1 MENTRKTVTVLLNG
15 TPLTCPVGTVLGDL
29 MQAGGHGHMPCG
41 GHGKCGKCRVTV
53 TGEVSDPTEDEKR
66 ALTPEELAGGI
77 RLSCRVTVLG
87 DCAVTTTEQG
97 RGQIVTHGAFPASM
111 SGKTFD
117 PAWSGYGVA
126 IDIGTT
132 TLAARLYDRE
142 GKLLSETSRL
152 NPQSAWGADVISRM
166 EAAMAGNAG
175 KIAQITRRA
184 LDGMLTE
191 LTNAASVK
199 TADIGSVVITGNTV
213 MLHLLTETNVEPLT
227 HAPFAAERLFGEVL
241 TAKELG
247 LTALSS
253 DAPVYLPPCIAAFIG
268 ADTVTATLAS
278 DLCEI
283 PETALLCDIGTNGE
297 MVLWHEGTLY
307 ACSTAAGPAFEG
319 AGISMGMSG
328 RIGAIDR
335 VWVRRSANGTG
346 EIEAHVIGEG
356 DPVGLCGSGLV
367 DAVAALLDTELL
379 DETGYLED
387 DPVEIAEPVTI
398 IQEDIRAVQLA
409 KSAIHAG
416 MRTLIHTA
424 RLDPDEV
431 ATLYIAGGFGSY
443 LDVTNAGKIGL
454 LPEELTD
461 RVTVLGNAALTGA
474 AMLLLCED
482 LRAVCERLARETRV
496 VELATNPVFV
506 SEYMERMM
514 F

>member
-1 MENTRKTVTVLLNG
+1 MEQIKQMAIVTLNG
-15 TPLTCPVGTVLGDL
+15 QKQTCPAGTSLGDL
-29 MQAGGHGHMPCG
+29 MQALGRGHMPCG

-53 TGEVSDPTEDEKR
+53 TGDVSAPTEDEMR
-66 ALTPEELAGGI
+66 ALTPEELADGI
-77 RLSCRVTVLG
+77 RLACRVTVWG
-87 DCAVTTTEQG
+87 DCAVTTAAEQG
-97 RGQIVTHGAFPASM
+97 GGQIVTHGSFPLSM
-111 SGKTFD
+111 SGKELCPFGG
-117 PAWSGYGVA
+117 GYGVA

-166 EAAMAGNAG
+166 EAALAGNAG

-184 LDGMLTE
+184 LDSMLTE
-191 LTNAASVK
+191 LAEAAATE
-199 TADIGSVVITGNTV
+199 TAAIGSVVITGNTV
-213 MLHLLTETNVEPLT
+213 MLHLFTETNVEPLT
-227 HAPFAAERLFGEVL
+227 HAPFAAERLFGETL
-241 TAKELG
+241 TASDLG
-247 LTALSS
+247 LTSLPS
-253 DAPVYLPPCIAAFIG
+253 DASVYLPPCIAAFIG

-278 DLCEI
+278 DLREL

-328 RIGAIDR
+328 RTGAVDR
-335 VWVRRSANGTG
+335 VWIRDGAM
-346 EIEAHVIGEG
+346 EAHVIGEA
-356 DPVGLCGSGLV
+356 DPIGLCGSGLV
-367 DAVAALLDTELL
+367 DAVAALLDIEAL

-387 DPVEIAEPVTI
+387 DPAVIIPPVEVT
-398 IQEDIRAVQLA
+398 QEDIRAVQLA

-424 RLDPDEV
+424 KLSCDDV
-431 ATLYIAGGFGSY
+431 NTLYIAGGFGSY
-443 LDVTNAGKIGL
+443 LDVKNAGKIGL
-454 LPEELTD
+454 LPEELTN
-461 RVTVLGNAALTGA
+461 RVAVLGNAALTGA
-474 AMLLLCED
+474 AMLLLCGD
-482 LRAVCERLARETRV
+482 LHPACERLAKETRI

-506 SEYMERMM
+506 NEYMERMM

>member
-1 MENTRKTVTVLLNG
+1 MEKNNQTATVLLNG
-15 TPLTCPVGTVLGDL
+15 IPIPCPVGTSLGDL
-29 MQAGGHGHMPCG
+29 LQESGKGHMPCG
-41 GHGKCGKCRVTV
+41 GHGKCGKCLVTV
-53 TGEVSDPTEDEKR
+53 TGAVSDPTEDEKR
-66 ALTPEELAGGI
+66 ILSPEELARGV
-77 RLSCRVTVLG
+77 RLACRAVVLG
-87 DCAVTTTEQG
+87 DCTVTSAAEQG
-97 RGQIVTHGAFPASM
+97 GGQIVTHGAFPPSM
-111 SGKTFD
+111 AGRDFT
-117 PAWSGYGVA
+117 PAFTGFGAA

-132 TLAARLYDRE
+132 TLAARLYDTA
-142 GKLLSETSRL
+142 GHLLAETSRL

-175 KIAQITRRA
+175 KIAAVTRRA
-184 LDGMLTE
+184 LDSMIAE
-191 LTNAASVK
+191 LASAASVATK
-199 TADIGSVVITGNTV
+199 DVTGVVITGNTV
-213 MLHLLTETNVEPLT
+213 MLHLLTETDVEPLT
-227 HAPFAAERLFGEVL
+227 HAPFAAKRLFGETL
-241 TAKELG
+241 TAREIG
-247 LTALSS
+247 LTILPE
-253 DAPVYLPPCIAAFIG
+253 DASVYLPPCIAAFIG

-278 DLCEI
+278 DI
-283 PETALLCDIGTNGE
+283 RRISETALLCDIGTNGE
-297 MVLWHEGTLY
+297 MVLWHENTLY

-319 AGISMGMSG
+319 AGISMGMG
-328 RIGAIDR
+328 GKTGAIDR
-335 VWVRRSANGTG
+335 VWVADG
-346 EIEAHVIGEG
+346 EIQAHVIGEA

-387 DPVEIAEPVTI
+387 DPAVIAPPVEI

-424 RLDPDEV
+424 KLDCDDV
-431 ATLYIAGGFGSY
+431 STLYIAGGFGSY
-443 LDVTNAGKIGL
+443 LNVQSAGKIGL

-474 AMLLLCED
+474 SMLLLCAE
-482 LRAVCERLARETRV
+482 LRPACEELARETQV

>member
-1 MENTRKTVTVLLNG
+1 MENAKKTVTVLLNG
-15 TPLTCPVGTVLGDL
+15 TPLTCPAGTVLGDL

-53 TGEVSDPTEDEKR
+53 VGEVSDPTEDEKR
-66 ALTPEELAGGI
+66 ALFPDELAEGI
-77 RLSCRVTVLG
+77 RLACRVRVLG
-87 DCAVTTTEQG
+87 DCAVTTAEQG

-111 SGKTFD
+111 SDKELD
-117 PAWSGYGVA
+117 PSWDGYGVA

-166 EAAMAGNAG
+166 EAAMAGNAV
-175 KIAQITRRA
+175 KISQITRRA

-191 LTNAASVK
+191 LAEDASVE
-199 TADIGSVVITGNTV
+199 TSDIGAVVITGNTV

-247 LTALSS
+247 LIALAPA
-253 DAPVYLPPCIAAFIG
+253 APVYLPPCIAAFIG

-278 DLCEI
+278 DLREI

-328 RIGAIDR
+328 RVGAIDR
-335 VWVRRSANGTG
+335 VWVRDGA
-346 EIEAHVIGEG
+346 IQAHVIGEG

-387 DPVEIAEPVTI
+387 DPVCISEPVTI

-409 KSAIHAG
+409 KSAIQAG

-424 RLDPDEV
+424 RLDCGDV

-443 LDVTNAGKIGL
+443 LDVKNAGKIGL

-482 LRAVCERLARETRV
+482 LRAVCERLARETRI

>member
-1 MENTRKTVTVLLNG
+1 MENAKKTVTILLNG
-15 TPLTCPVGTVLGDL
+15 TPLTCPAGTVLGDL

-66 ALTPEELAGGI
+66 ALSPEELGGGI
-77 RLSCRVTVLG
+77 RLACRVTVLG

-111 SGKTFD
+111 SGRTFD
-117 PAWSGYGVA
+117 PVWSGYGAA

-132 TLAARLYDRE
+132 TLAARLYGRE

-166 EAAMAGNAG
+166 EAAMAGNGG
-175 KIAQITRRA
+175 KIARIIRRA

-191 LTNAASVK
+191 LAEAASVE

-247 LTALSS
+247 LTAL
-253 DAPVYLPPCIAAFIG
+253 DPAAPVYLPPCIAAFIG
-268 ADTVTATLAS
+268 ADTVTSTLAS
-278 DLCEI
+278 DLRET

-328 RIGAIDR
+328 RVGAIDR
-335 VWVRRSANGTG
+335 VWVRDGS
-346 EIEAHVIGEG
+346 IEAHVIGEG

-387 DPVEIAEPVTI
+387 DPVEIAAPVTI

-424 RLDPDEV
+424 RLDCDDV

-443 LDVTNAGKIGL
+443 LDVKNAGKIGL

-474 AMLLLCED
+474 AMLLLCEE
-482 LRAVCERLARETRV
+482 LRAVCERLAKDTRV

>member
-1 MENTRKTVTVLLNG
+1 MERINQINQTVTVTLNG
-15 TPLTCPVGTVLGDL
+15 KPISCPMGTCLGDL
-29 MQAGGHGHMPCG
+29 LSHHGQGSMPCG
-41 GHGKCGKCRVTV
+41 GHGKCGKCLTTV
-53 TGEVSDPTEDEKR
+53 TGVVSAPTEDEKR
-66 ALTPEELAGGI
+66 ILSPEELTKGV
-77 RLSCRVTVLG
+77 RLACRVMVLG
-87 DCAVTTTEQG
+87 NCTATTSEQG
-97 RGQIVTHGAFPASM
+97 KGQIVTDGRFPASM
-111 SGKTFD
+111 AARPLSPAFD
-117 PAWSGYGVA
+117 GYGVA

-132 TLAARLYDRE
+132 TLAARLYDSA
-142 GKLLSETSRL
+142 GNLLSETSRL

-184 LDGMLTE
+184 LDSMMGE
-191 LTNAASVK
+191 LAAAARVA
-199 TADIGSVVITGNTV
+199 TADVTGAVITGNTV
-213 MLHLLTETNVEPLT
+213 MLHLLTETDVEPLT
-227 HAPFAAERLFGEVL
+227 HAPFAAERLFGEIL
-241 TAKELG
+241 TAREVG
-247 LTALSS
+247 LTAIPPE
-253 DAPVYLPPCIAAFIG
+253 ATVYLPPCIAAFIG

-278 DLCEI
+278 DLREKT
-283 PETALLCDIGTNGE
+283 ETALLCDIGTNGE
-297 MVLWHEGTLY
+297 MVLWHENTLY

-319 AGISMGMSG
+319 AGISMGMG
-328 RIGAIDR
+328 GKTGAIDR
-335 VWVRRSANGTG
+335 VWTQDG
-346 EIEAHVIGEG
+346 EICAHVIGET

-387 DPVEIAEPVTI
+387 DPAVIAAPVEI

-424 RLDPDEV
+424 KLDCDDV

-443 LDVTNAGKIGL
+443 LNVQSAGKIGL

-474 AMLLLCED
+474 SMLLLCAD
-482 LRAVCERLARETRV
+482 LRPACERMARETRV

>member
-1 MENTRKTVTVLLNG
+1 MENAKKTVKVVWNG
-15 TPLTCPVGTVLGDL
+15 NSLTCPAGTVLGDL

-53 TGEVSDPTEDEKR
+53 VGEVSDPTEDEKR
-66 ALTPEELAGGI
+66 ALSPEELAGGI
-77 RLSCRVTVLG
+77 RLACRVTVLG
-87 DCAVTTTEQG
+87 DCTVTTAEQG

-111 SGKTFD
+111 NDKELD
-117 PAWSGYGVA
+117 PSWSGYGAA

-132 TLAARLYDRE
+132 TLAARLYGRE

-166 EAAMAGNAG
+166 EAAMAGNGG

-191 LTNAASVK
+191 LAIAASVE
-199 TADIGSVVITGNTV
+199 TYDVGSVVITGNTV
-213 MLHLLTETNVEPLT
+213 MLHLLTETDVEPLT
-227 HAPFAAERLFGEVL
+227 HAPFAAERLFGETL

-247 LTALSS
+247 LTALPP

-278 DLCEI
+278 DLREI

-328 RIGAIDR
+328 RVGAIDR
-335 VWVRRSANGTG
+335 VWVRDGS
-346 EIEAHVIGEG
+346 IEAHVIGEG

-424 RLDPDEV
+424 RLVCDDV

-474 AMLLLCED
+474 AMLLLCEE
-482 LRAVCERLARETRV
+482 LRAVCERLAKDTRI

>member
-1 MENTRKTVTVLLNG
+1 MEQSKKTVKAVLNG
-15 TPLTCPVGTVLGDL
+15 TPLTCPAGTVLGDL
-29 MQAGGHGHMPCG
+29 MQSGGHGHMPCG

-53 TGEVSDPTEDEKR
+53 IGEVSPPTEDEQR
-66 ALTPEELAGGI
+66 ALTPDELVQGI
-77 RLSCRVTVLG
+77 RLACRTTVLG
-87 DCAVTTTEQG
+87 DSTVTTAEQG
-97 RGQIVTHGAFPASM
+97 RGQILTDGAFPFSM
-111 SGKTFD
+111 QSRAVRPG
-117 PAWSGYGVA
+117 WSGYGAA

-132 TLAARLYDRE
+132 TLAARLYD
-142 GKLLSETSRL
+142 GAGNLLAETSRL

-175 KIAQITRRA
+175 RIAQITRRA
-184 LDGMLTE
+184 LNDMLAE
-191 LTNAASVK
+191 LANAARVE
-199 TADIGSVVITGNTV
+199 TADIQALVITGNTV
-213 MLHLLTETNVEPLT
+213 MLHLLTETDVEPLT
-227 HAPFAAERLFGEVL
+227 HAPFAAKRLFGEIL
-241 TAKELG
+241 PARELG
-247 LTALSS
+247 LTALPP
-253 DAPVYLPPCIAAFIG
+253 DAKVYLPPCIAAFIG

-297 MVLWHEGTLY
+297 MVLWHENTLY

-328 RIGAIDR
+328 RTGAIDR
-335 VWVRRSANGTG
+335 VWVKDGL
-346 EIEAHVIGEG
+346 IEAHVIGETE
-356 DPVGLCGSGLV
+356 PVGLCGSGLV
-367 DAVAALLDTELL
+367 DAVAALLETEAL
-379 DETGYLED
+379 DETGYLEED
-387 DPVEIAEPVTI
+387 PAAIADPVEIT
-398 IQEDIRAVQLA
+398 QEDIRAVQLA

-424 RLDPDEV
+424 KLDCDDV

-443 LDVTNAGKIGL
+443 LDVKNAGKIGL
-454 LPEELTD
+454 LPKELTD

-474 AMLLLCED
+474 AMLLLCDD
-482 LRAVCERLARETRV
+482 LRPVCELLARETRI

>member
-1 MENTRKTVTVLLNG
+1 MENINHTAVVMLNG
-15 TPLTCPVGTVLGDL
+15 KPISCPVGTCLGDL
-29 MQAGGHGHMPCG
+29 LSHHGQGTMPCG
-41 GHGKCGKCRVTV
+41 GHGKCGKCLATV
-53 TGEVSDPTEDEKR
+53 TGAVSAPTEDEKR
-66 ALTPEELAGGI
+66 VLSPEELGKGI
-77 RLSCRVTVLG
+77 RLACRVTVLG
-87 DCAVTTTEQG
+87 DCTATTFEQG
-97 RGQIVTHGAFPASM
+97 KGQIITDGRFPASM
-111 SGKTFD
+111 AARPLFPAFD
-117 PAWSGYGVA
+117 GYGVA

-132 TLAARLYDRE
+132 TLAARLYDSA
-142 GKLLSETSRL
+142 GNLLSETSRL

-166 EAAMAGNAG
+166 EASMAGNAG

-184 LDGMLTE
+184 LDSMLGE
-191 LTNAASVK
+191 LATAAHVAASAI
-199 TADIGSVVITGNTV
+199 TGVVITGNTV

-227 HAPFAAERLFGEVL
+227 HAPFKAERLFGETL
-241 TAKELG
+241 TAREVD
-247 LTALSS
+247 LTAIPS
-253 DAPVYLPPCIAAFIG
+253 DATVYLPPCIAAFVG

-278 DLCEI
+278 DLREL

-297 MVLWHEGTLY
+297 MVLWHNGTLY

-319 AGISMGMSG
+319 AGISMGMG
-328 RIGAIDR
+328 GKTGAIDR
-335 VWVRRSANGTG
+335 VWVTDGT
-346 EIEAHVIGEG
+346 IQAHVIGEA

-387 DPVEIAEPVTI
+387 DPAVISDPVEI

-424 RLDPDEV
+424 KLDCDDV

-443 LDVTNAGKIGL
+443 LNVQNAGKIGL

-474 AMLLLCED
+474 AMLLLCEE
-482 LRAVCERLARETRV
+482 LRPVCERMAGETRI

>member
-1 MENTRKTVTVLLNG
+1 MEQIKQRATVTLNG
-15 TPLTCPVGTVLGDL
+15 KMQTCPAGTVLGDL
-29 MQAGGHGHMPCG
+29 LQAGGHGPMPCG

-66 ALTPEELAGGI
+66 ALTLDELAQGI
-77 RLSCRVTVLG
+77 RLACRVTVLG

-97 RGQIVTHGAFPASM
+97 RGQIVTHGAFPSSM
-111 SGKTFD
+111 SGKEFN
-117 PAWSGYGVA
+117 PSWGGYGVA

-132 TLAARLYDRE
+132 TLAARLYDR
-142 GKLLSETSRL
+142 GGMLLSETSRL

-175 KIAQITRRA
+175 KIAAITRRA

-191 LTNAASVK
+191 LAAAASVK
-199 TADIGSVVITGNTV
+199 TSDVDSVVITGNTV

-227 HAPFAAERLFGEVL
+227 HAPFAAERLFGETL
-241 TAKELG
+241 TACDLG
-247 LTALSS
+247 LTALPPA
-253 DAPVYLPPCIAAFIG
+253 APVYLPPCIAAFIG

-278 DLCEI
+278 DLREI

-297 MVLWHEGTLY
+297 MVLWHENTLY

-328 RIGAIDR
+328 RVGAIDR
-335 VWVRRSANGTG
+335 VWVTDG
-346 EIEAHVIGEG
+346 EIQAHVIGEA

-387 DPVEIAEPVTI
+387 DPAVILAPVEI

-424 RLDPDEV
+424 KLDCDDV
-431 ATLYIAGGFGSY
+431 DTLYIAGGFGSY
-443 LDVTNAGKIGL
+443 LDVKNAGKIGL

-474 AMLLLCED
+474 AMLLLCDE
-482 LRAVCERLARETRV
+482 LRPVCENQARETRI

>member
-1 MENTRKTVTVLLNG
+1 MEQNNKTVRVVWNG
-15 TPLTCPVGTVLGDL
+15 NPLTCPAGTVLGAL

-66 ALTPEELAGGI
+66 ALSPDELAEGI
-77 RLSCRVTVLG
+77 RLACRVTVLG
-87 DCAVTTTEQG
+87 DCIVTTAEQG

-111 SGKTFD
+111 SDKELD
-117 PAWSGYGVA
+117 PSWDGYGVA

-132 TLAARLYDRE
+132 TLAARLYDRG

-166 EAAMAGNAG
+166 EAAMAGNGG

-191 LTNAASVK
+191 LAEAASVE
-199 TADIGSVVITGNTV
+199 TSDIGSVVITGNTV

-247 LTALSS
+247 LTTLAP

-278 DLCEI
+278 DLREI

-328 RIGAIDR
+328 RVGAIDR
-335 VWVRRSANGTG
+335 VWVRDGS
-346 EIEAHVIGEG
+346 IEAHVIGEG

-387 DPVEIAEPVTI
+387 DPVEIVGPVTV

-424 RLDPDEV
+424 GLDCDDV

-474 AMLLLCED
+474 AMLLLCEE
-482 LRAVCERLARETRV
+482 LRAVCERLAKDTRV

>member
-1 MENTRKTVTVLLNG
+1 MENINQTATVILNG
-15 TPLTCPVGTVLGDL
+15 KPRPCPVGTNLGDL
-29 MQAGGHGHMPCG
+29 MQSLGHGHMPCG

-53 TGEVSDPTEDEKR
+53 TGEVSAPSEDEKK
-66 ALTPEELAGGI
+66 ALSSEELERGV
-77 RLSCRVTVLG
+77 RLACRVVVMG
-87 DCAVTTTEQG
+87 DCTVTTAAEQG
-97 RGQIVTHGAFPASM
+97 RGQILTDGAFPFSM
-111 SGKTFD
+111 QGKEFC
-117 PAWSGYGVA
+117 PAWGNYGVA

-132 TLAARLYDRE
+132 TLAARLYDRW
-142 GKLLSETSRL
+142 GNLLSETSRL

-184 LDGMLTE
+184 LNDMLVE
-191 LTNAASVK
+191 LGNAADVE
-199 TADIGSVVITGNTV
+199 TADIFAAVITGNTV
-213 MLHLLTETNVEPLT
+213 MLHLLTETDVEPLT
-227 HAPFAAERLFGEVL
+227 HAPFAAERLFGELLYAEDV
-241 TAKELG
+241 G
-247 LTALSS
+247 LTELPPRST
-253 DAPVYLPPCIAAFIG
+253 VYLPPCIAAFIG

-278 DLCEI
+278 DLREI

-297 MVLWHEGTLY
+297 MVLWHESTLY

-328 RIGAIDR
+328 RVGAIDR
-335 VWVRRSANGTG
+335 VWVSDGD
-346 EIEAHVIGEG
+346 IEVHVIGDA

-387 DPVEIAEPVTI
+387 DPAVIAAPVEI

-416 MRTLIHTA
+416 MRTLIDTA
-424 RLDPDEV
+424 KLDCADV

-443 LDVTNAGKIGL
+443 LDVKNAGKIGL

-461 RVTVLGNAALTGA
+461 RVNVLGNAALTGA
-474 AMLLLCED
+474 SMLLLCDE
-482 LRAVCERLARETRV
+482 LRASCERMAKETRV
-496 VELATNPVFV
+496 VELAANPVFV

>member
-1 MENTRKTVTVLLNG
+1 MEETKHTAAVTLNG
-15 TPLTCPVGTVLGDL
+15 KAQVCPIGTTLSDL
-29 MQAGGHGHMPCG
+29 MQSHGHGHMPCG
-41 GHGKCGKCRVTV
+41 GHGKCGKCRATV
-53 TGEVSDPTEDEKR
+53 TGEVSLPTEDEQR
-66 ALTPEELAGGI
+66 ALPPDELAQGI
-77 RLSCRVTVLG
+77 RLACRVTVLG
-87 DCAVTTTEQG
+87 DCTVTTAAEQG
-97 RGQIVTHGAFPASM
+97 RGQIVTHGAFPVSM
-111 SGKTFD
+111 GKAPLTPVFEQ
-117 PAWSGYGVA
+117 YGAA

-132 TLAARLYDRE
+132 TLAARLYDRG
-142 GKLLSETSRL
+142 GKLLSETSRPS
-152 NPQSAWGADVISRM
+152 PQSAWGADVISRM
-166 EAAMAGNAG
+166 EAAMAGHAA
-175 KIAQITRRA
+175 KIAGITRRA
-184 LDGMLTE
+184 LDSMISE
-191 LTNAASVK
+191 LATAAQVE
-199 TADIGSVVITGNTV
+199 TAAIQAIVITGNTV
-213 MLHLLTETNVEPLT
+213 MLHLLTETDVEPLT
-227 HAPFAAERLFGEVL
+227 HAPFAAERLFGELL
-241 TAKELG
+241 TACDLG
-247 LTALSS
+247 LTALPP
-253 DAPVYLPPCIAAFIG
+253 DAAVYRPPCIAAFIG

-278 DLCEI
+278 DLREI

-297 MVLWHEGTLY
+297 MVLWHENTLY

-335 VWVRRSANGTG
+335 VWVSNGNIQT
-346 EIEAHVIGEG
+346 HVIGEAS
-356 DPVGLCGSGLV
+356 PVGLCGSGLV

-387 DPVEIAEPVTI
+387 DPAEIASPVEIT
-398 IQEDIRAVQLA
+398 QEDIRAVQLA

-424 RLDPDEV
+424 KLDCDDV

-443 LDVTNAGKIGL
+443 LDVKSAGKIGL

-474 AMLLLCED
+474 AMLLLRDD
-482 LRAVCERLARETRV
+482 LRSVCEKLAKETRI

>member
-1 MENTRKTVTVLLNG
+1 MGIKQVTVTLNG
-15 TPLTCPVGTVLGDL
+15 KANVCSVGTALGSL
-29 MQAGGHGHMPCG
+29 LQSNGHGHMPCG

-53 TGEVSDPTEDEKR
+53 TGDVSAPTEDEKR
-66 ALTPEELAGGI
+66 ALTSAELAGGI
-77 RLSCRVTVLG
+77 RLACRTAVLG
-87 DCAVTTTEQG
+87 DCTVITNEQG
-97 RGQIVTHGAFPASM
+97 SGQILTDGAFPPSIR
-111 SGKTFD
+111 GKETA
-117 PAWSGYGVA
+117 PPWRGCGVA
-126 IDIGTT
+126 VDIGTT
-132 TLAARLYDRE
+132 TLAARLYDDR
-142 GKLLSETSRL
+142 GKLLAQTSRL

-175 KIAQITRRA
+175 RIAGVTRRA

-191 LTNAASVK
+191 LADAAKVDP
-199 TADIGSVVITGNTV
+199 TRMQAAVITGNTV
-213 MLHLLTETNVEPLT
+213 MLHLLTETDVEPLT
-227 HAPFAAERLFGEVL
+227 HAPFAAKRLFGEAL
-241 TAKELG
+241 TAGDLG
-247 LTALSS
+247 LTALLP
-253 DAPVYLPPCIAAFIG
+253 DVPVYLPPCIAAFIG

-278 DLCEI
+278 DLCEQ

-297 MVLWHEGTLY
+297 MVLWHERTLY

-328 RIGAIDR
+328 RVGAIDR
-335 VWVRRSANGTG
+335 VWTQDGDICV
-346 EIEAHVIGEG
+346 HVIG
-356 DPVGLCGSGLV
+356 DAAPTGLCGSGLV

-387 DPVEIAEPVTI
+387 DPAEIAAPVTVTR
-398 IQEDIRAVQLA
+398 EDIRAVQLA

-424 RLDPDEV
+424 GLDCDDV

-443 LDVTNAGKIGL
+443 LDVRNAGRIGL
-454 LPEELTD
+454 LPAELTD

-474 AMLLLCED
+474 AMLLLCGEI
-482 LRAVCERLARETRV
+482 RPVCERLAVETKV

>member
-1 MENTRKTVTVLLNG
+1 MENINQTAVVMLNG
-15 TPLTCPVGTVLGDL
+15 KSISCPVGTCLGDL
-29 MQAGGHGHMPCG
+29 LSHHGQGTMPCG
-41 GHGKCGKCRVTV
+41 GHGKCGKCLATV
-53 TGEVSDPTEDEKR
+53 TGAVSDPTEDEKR
-66 ALTPEELAGGI
+66 ILSPEELAKGI
-77 RLSCRVTVLG
+77 RLACRVTVLG
-87 DCAVTTTEQG
+87 DCTAVTSEQG
-97 RGQIVTHGAFPASM
+97 KGQIVTDGRFPASM
-111 SGKTFD
+111 AARPLS
-117 PAWSGYGVA
+117 PAFTGYGAA

-132 TLAARLYDRE
+132 TLAARLYDTT
-142 GKLLSETSRL
+142 GHLLAETSRL

-184 LDGMLTE
+184 LDSMIAE
-191 LTNAASVK
+191 LASAASVATK
-199 TADIGSVVITGNTV
+199 DVTGVVITGNTV
-213 MLHLLTETNVEPLT
+213 MLHLLTETDVEPLT
-227 HAPFAAERLFGEVL
+227 HAPFAAKRLFGETL
-241 TAKELG
+241 TAREIG
-247 LTALSS
+247 LTALIPE
-253 DAPVYLPPCIAAFIG
+253 AAVYLPPCIAAFIG

-278 DLCEI
+278 DLKEI

-297 MVLWHEGTLY
+297 MVLWHDSTLY

-319 AGISMGMSG
+319 AGISMGMG
-328 RIGAIDR
+328 GKTGAIDR
-335 VWVRRSANGTG
+335 VWVSDGT
-346 EIEAHVIGEG
+346 IQAHVIGEA

-387 DPVEIAEPVTI
+387 DPAVISYPVEI

-424 RLDPDEV
+424 RLDCDDV

-443 LDVTNAGKIGL
+443 LNVQSAGKIGL

-474 AMLLLCED
+474 SMLLLCAD
-482 LRAVCERLARETRV
+482 LRPACETLAKETRV
-496 VELATNPVFV
+496 VELAANPVFV

>member
-1 MENTRKTVTVLLNG
+1 MDIKQVTVTLNG
-15 TPLTCPVGTVLGDL
+15 TPLSCPVNTSLGDL
-29 MQAGGHGHMPCG
+29 LQSHGHGHMPCG

-53 TGEVSDPTEDEKR
+53 TGEVSAPTEDEKR
-66 ALTPEELAGGI
+66 ALPPDELSAGI
-77 RLSCRVTVLG
+77 RLACRTSVLG
-87 DCAVTTTEQG
+87 DCTVTTDGER
-97 RGQIVTHGAFPASM
+97 RGQIMIHGAFPVSMQGREINASWN
-111 SGKTFD
+111 D
-117 PAWSGYGVA
+117 CGVA

-132 TLAARLYDRE
+132 TLAARLYDRA

-166 EAAMAGNAG
+166 EAAMAGNAE
-175 KIAQITRRA
+175 KIARITRHA
-184 LDGMLTE
+184 LNGMLSE
-191 LTNAASVK
+191 LAEAAEVE
-199 TADIGSVVITGNTV
+199 TADIGATVITGNTV

-227 HAPFAAERLFGEVL
+227 HAPFAAERLFGEIL
-241 TAKELG
+241 TARDLG
-247 LTALSS
+247 LTALSP

-268 ADTVTATLAS
+268 ADTVTAALAS
-278 DLCEI
+278 DLREI

-297 MVLWHEGTLY
+297 MVLWHQNTLY

-328 RIGAIDR
+328 QTGAIDR
-335 VWVRRSANGTG
+335 VWVRDG
-346 EIEAHVIGEG
+346 EIEAHVIGEA
-356 DPVGLCGSGLV
+356 DPIGLCGSGLV
-367 DAVAALLDTELL
+367 DGVACLLDTELL

-387 DPVEIAEPVTI
+387 DPAEISASVTI
-398 IQEDIRAVQLA
+398 TQEDIRAVQLA

-424 RLDPDEV
+424 GLTCNEV
-431 ATLYIAGGFGSY
+431 NTLYIAGGFGSY
-443 LDVTNAGKIGL
+443 LDVKNAGKIGL
-454 LPEELTD
+454 LPTELTD

-482 LRAVCERLARETRV
+482 LRTACEKMTKETKI

-506 SEYMERMM
+506 NEYMERMM

>member
-1 MENTRKTVTVLLNG
+1 MENARKTVTVLLNG
-15 TPLTCPVGTVLGDL
+15 TPLTCPAGTVLGDL

-53 TGEVSDPTEDEKR
+53 VGEVSDPTEDEKR
-66 ALTPEELAGGI
+66 ALTPDELAEGI
-77 RLSCRVTVLG
+77 RLACRVTVLG
-87 DCAVTTTEQG
+87 DCTVTTAEQG

-111 SGKTFD
+111 SGKTFN
-117 PAWSGYGVA
+117 PSWSGYGVA

-132 TLAARLYDRE
+132 TLAARLYGRE

-166 EAAMAGNAG
+166 EAAMAGNGG

-191 LTNAASVK
+191 LAEAASVE
-199 TADIGSVVITGNTV
+199 ASDIGAVVITGNTV
-213 MLHLLTETNVEPLT
+213 MLHLLAETNVEPLT

-247 LTALSS
+247 LTALPP

-278 DLCEI
+278 DLREI

-328 RIGAIDR
+328 RVGAIDR
-335 VWVRRSANGTG
+335 VWVRDGS
-346 EIEAHVIGEG
+346 IEAHVIGEG

-474 AMLLLCED
+474 AMLLLCEE
-482 LRAVCERLARETRV
+482 LRAVCERLAKDTRI